1 MENPAHNDS
10 DVSDGP
16 ASAKLEPTQSADA
29 KEFNEY
35 DVTFEVQSGLLGSL
49 ARLVGNP
56 GAISMAG
63 IQAAVLLLQR
73 ELPASYDYVAVTTS
87 SVSPVAATSS
97 VASSVAAPA
106 ATLSVTRPTAAEKG
120 KAQALPDDGPKSAPL
135 RKHQAIGPPVEIIE
149 ISSDEE
155 DNGPSASKK
164 ASSSMKVY
172 ANSESAILSTNVI
185 QQVKSTISWETR

>member
-16 ASAKLEPTQSADA
+16 ASAKLEPTQSVDA

-63 IQAAVLLLQR
+63 IQAAVSLLQH
-73 ELPASYDYVAVTTS
+73 ELPASYGYVAMTTS
-87 SVSPVAATSS
+87 ADAPVADIPDSDI
-97 VASSVAAPA
+97 PA
-106 ATLSVTRPTAAEKG
+106 ADVPEDSSIG
-120 KAQALPDDGPKSAPL
+120 HYNSAQMG
-135 RKHQAIGPPVEIIE
+135 
-149 ISSDEE
+149 
-155 DNGPSASKK
+155 
-164 ASSSMKVY
+164 
-172 ANSESAILSTNVI
+172 
-185 QQVKSTISWETR
+185 